1 MMRTAAALL
10 LLAALFDAASAHGDT
25 HLMPGGKSDAPR
37 VEVRGARIRATDILG
52 SSAADVDLG
61 ATPPIGAT
69 RLLDKAEIERAF
81 AGANA
86 TPPKKIPAQV
96 RVSRKTKKLSAAEVG
111 GAIRTALA
119 ATKLPRGASLSS
131 VRANAAEVPAD
142 FQKVSVELPT
152 IPRKAGPITVQ
163 ATVSFL
169 GDEGAVVQK
178 TLTPIALVLPP
189 EAAFAEIAKGAPIAL
204 VVRRGLVEVTT
215 PGVAAA
221 DADIGAILPVTIKPS
236 GRVLRARAI
245 DKDHAVALEDN

>member
-10 LLAALFDAASAHGDT
+10 LLAALLDAASAHGDI

-37 VEVRGARIRATDILG
+37 VEVRGSRIRATDILG

-61 ATPPIGAT
+61 ATPPVGAT

-111 GAIRTALA
+111 SAIRTALG

-142 FQKVSVELPT
+142 FQKVSVDLPT

-178 TLTPIALVLPP
+178 TLTPIELVLPP

-215 PGVAAA
+215 SGVAAA